1 MSASVYVL
9 DERRELTCL
18 QGRASRERII
28 SGGGAEREIERSLQI
43 NVAFIASLN
52 I

>member
-9 DERRELTCL
+9 EESIACL
-18 QGRASRERII
+18 QGRPLRERII
-28 SGGGAEREIERSLQI
+28 CVGGAEREIERSLQI